1 MLKKRPV
8 YVSRWKDK
16 REVFSITTGRFQKM
30 VITSNRFS
38 QQNTKPRH
46 IVEYNKN
53 MSGIDKSDQMVSYYS
68 TPRKTIRWYK
78 KIIFHLLDISMWNAY
93 YLYKKKLNKFNYRFI
108 DFHSDVIKKTNSFTR
123 KYCSWQSINQ

>member
-1 MLKKRPV
+1 MLKKRSV

-16 REVFSITTGRFQKM
+16 REVFSITTGHLPKM

-68 TPRKTIRWYK
+68 TPRKTICWYK

-108 DFHSDVIKKTNSFTR
+108 DFHSDVI
-123 KYCSWQSINQ
+123 